1 MHPVLEQIKQ
11 FLAPRWYKLQKSVVE
26 FVKQFLVPKLREL
39 QKYMVKFAKQFL
51 VPKWHK
57 LQKYMLDFKERMTMK
72 RMVVMCLLLVA
83 VVCGILA
90 LARGDGKQDW
100 EKEPYPFEVEIVGIF
115 SNGFRYSTNSPVR
128 VWDNWGNSYDIKN
141 MDVEVD
147 FDKDNRDEAQLFL
160 TLFIP
165 RIILEYNPSD
175 LKDID
180 GDLVKGELVDTSI
193 TVIEFANGQ
202 KVISSS
208 DIEGDSSYLENP
220 SYAEW
225 NLDELF
231 SITDRGYYDTEYS
244 YIFTDN
250 LSEDEQLK
258 VNTLSL
264 LRSYDI
270 VSVTDIWWADE
281 DHFADVLKIEFKDF
295 HSAATINAIF
305 TDLEKR
311 AKLSGTLGK
320 LLTEGSSSSKLS
332 SVQSNK
338 SVSTNPDDDEEE
350 IDSVLVEKGIV
361 IKSVETQHNVVQNGQ
376 KGMNIIVNYSVEGM
390 KGKTGDLNAY
400 FYFEDGTP
408 LKDGNKSSVP
418 CYGTYDGSV
427 VVGKQFTPRYDDVA
441 MSSTLFMPYD
451 ELHLRKGKFSLK
463 FYCAIFDDEMKQQ
476 ATSNW
481 KYFTV
486 TQQ

>member
-1 MHPVLEQIKQ
+1 M
-11 FLAPRWYKLQKSVVE
+11 QKSVVE

-100 EKEPYPFEVEIVGIF
+100 EKEPYPFEIEKHVGYLLLGAGTYWSANSILPVTVVDGKGHEFDIQWGISVSSSDDFSFSMGWSPIELDLSDEYNNDDYDDSYVLIEF
-115 SNGFRYSTNSPVR
+115 SNGQKYSLGLEFSPYEINTGLEFYTS
-128 VWDNWGNSYDIKN
+128 DSEY
-141 MDVEVD
+141 EEAD
-147 FDKDNRDEAQLFL
+147 F
-160 TLFIP
+160 
-165 RIILEYNPSD
+165 
-175 LKDID
+175 
-180 GDLVKGELVDTSI
+180 
-193 TVIEFANGQ
+193 
-202 KVISSS
+202 ISMC
-208 DIEGDSSYLENP
+208 
-220 SYAEW
+220 
-225 NLDELF
+225 
-231 SITDRGYYDTEYS
+231 
-244 YIFTDN
+244 
-250 LSEDEQLK
+250 
-258 VNTLSL
+258 
-264 LRSYDI
+264 RSYDI
-270 VSVTDIWWADE
+270 TSVRCFYCWNSTSSSEKCSDSKELEA
-281 DHFADVLKIEFKDF
+281 LKIRFKDF
-295 HSAATINAIF
+295 NSAATINAMLNSI
-305 TDLEKR
+305 EKR
-311 AKLSGTLGK
+311 SGSDFAEFGK
-320 LLTEGSSSSKLS
+320 VLTKGSSSSDLS
-332 SVQSNK
+332 EK
-338 SVSTNPDDDEEE
+338 SISSDSDDDEEE
-350 IDSVLVEKGIV
+350 IDSVLVGKSIV

-418 CYGTYDGSV
+418 CYGTYGGSV

-463 FYCAIFDDEMKQQ
+463 YYCAIFDDEMKQQ

-481 KYFTV
+481 QYFTV

>member
-57 LQKYMLDFKERMTMK
+57 LQKYMLDLKERMTMK

-83 VVCGILA
+83 VLCGILA
-90 LARGDGKQDW
+90 LVRGDGKQDW
-100 EKEPYPFEVEIVGIF
+100 EKEPYPFEIEKHVGYLLLGAGTYWSANSILPVTVVDGKGHEFDIQWGISVSSSDDFSFSMGWSPIELDLSDEYNNDDYDDSYVLIEF
-115 SNGFRYSTNSPVR
+115 SNGQKYSLGLEFSPYEINTGLEFYTS
-128 VWDNWGNSYDIKN
+128 DSEY
-141 MDVEVD
+141 EEAD
-147 FDKDNRDEAQLFL
+147 F
-160 TLFIP
+160 
-165 RIILEYNPSD
+165 
-175 LKDID
+175 
-180 GDLVKGELVDTSI
+180 
-193 TVIEFANGQ
+193 
-202 KVISSS
+202 ISMC
-208 DIEGDSSYLENP
+208 
-220 SYAEW
+220 
-225 NLDELF
+225 
-231 SITDRGYYDTEYS
+231 
-244 YIFTDN
+244 
-250 LSEDEQLK
+250 
-258 VNTLSL
+258 
-264 LRSYDI
+264 RSYDI
-270 VSVTDIWWADE
+270 TSVRCFYCWNSTSSSEKCSDSKELEA
-281 DHFADVLKIEFKDF
+281 LKIRFKDF
-295 HSAATINAIF
+295 NSAATINAMLNSI
-305 TDLEKR
+305 EKR
-311 AKLSGTLGK
+311 SGSDFAEFGK
-320 LLTEGSSSSKLS
+320 VLTKGSSSSDLS
-332 SVQSNK
+332 EK
-338 SVSTNPDDDEEE
+338 SISSDSDDDEEE
-350 IDSVLVEKGIV
+350 IDSVLVEKSIV

-418 CYGTYDGSV
+418 CYGTYGGSV

-463 FYCAIFDDEMKQQ
+463 YYCAIFDDEMKQQ

>member
-51 VPKWHK
+51 VPKWHE

-90 LARGDGKQDW
+90 LARGGGKQDW
-100 EKEPYPFEVEIVGIF
+100 EKEPYPFEIEKHVGYLLLGAGTYWSANSILPVTVVDGKGHEFDIQWGISVSSSDDFSFSMGWSPIELDLSDEYNNDDYDDSYVLIEF
-115 SNGFRYSTNSPVR
+115 SNGQKYSLGLEFSPYEINTGLEFYTS
-128 VWDNWGNSYDIKN
+128 DSEY
-141 MDVEVD
+141 EEAD
-147 FDKDNRDEAQLFL
+147 F
-160 TLFIP
+160 
-165 RIILEYNPSD
+165 
-175 LKDID
+175 
-180 GDLVKGELVDTSI
+180 
-193 TVIEFANGQ
+193 
-202 KVISSS
+202 ISMC
-208 DIEGDSSYLENP
+208 
-220 SYAEW
+220 
-225 NLDELF
+225 
-231 SITDRGYYDTEYS
+231 
-244 YIFTDN
+244 
-250 LSEDEQLK
+250 
-258 VNTLSL
+258 
-264 LRSYDI
+264 RSYDI
-270 VSVTDIWWADE
+270 TSVRCFYCWNSTSSSEKCSDSKELEA
-281 DHFADVLKIEFKDF
+281 LKIRFKDF
-295 HSAATINAIF
+295 NSAATINTMLNSI
-305 TDLEKR
+305 EKR
-311 AKLSGTLGK
+311 SGSDFAEFGK
-320 LLTEGSSSSKLS
+320 VLTKGSSSSDLS
-332 SVQSNK
+332 EK
-338 SVSTNPDDDEEE
+338 SISSDSDDDEEE

-418 CYGTYDGSV
+418 CYGTYGGSV

>member
-83 VVCGILA
+83 VLCGILA
-90 LARGDGKQDW
+90 LVRGDGKQDW
-100 EKEPYPFEVEIVGIF
+100 EKEPYPFEIEKHVGYLLLGAGTYWSANSILPVTVVDGKGHEFDIQWGISVSSSDDFSFSMGWSPIELDLSDEYNNDDYDDSYVLIEF
-115 SNGFRYSTNSPVR
+115 SNGQKYSLGLEFSPYEINTGLEFYTS
-128 VWDNWGNSYDIKN
+128 DSEY
-141 MDVEVD
+141 EEAD
-147 FDKDNRDEAQLFL
+147 F
-160 TLFIP
+160 
-165 RIILEYNPSD
+165 
-175 LKDID
+175 
-180 GDLVKGELVDTSI
+180 
-193 TVIEFANGQ
+193 
-202 KVISSS
+202 ISMC
-208 DIEGDSSYLENP
+208 
-220 SYAEW
+220 
-225 NLDELF
+225 
-231 SITDRGYYDTEYS
+231 
-244 YIFTDN
+244 
-250 LSEDEQLK
+250 
-258 VNTLSL
+258 
-264 LRSYDI
+264 RSYDI
-270 VSVTDIWWADE
+270 TSVRCFYCWNSTSSSEKCSDSKELEA
-281 DHFADVLKIEFKDF
+281 LKIRFKDF
-295 HSAATINAIF
+295 NSAATINTMLNSI
-305 TDLEKR
+305 EKR
-311 AKLSGTLGK
+311 SGSDFAEFGK
-320 LLTEGSSSSKLS
+320 VLTKGSSSSDLS
-332 SVQSNK
+332 EK
-338 SVSTNPDDDEEE
+338 SISSDSDDDEEE
-350 IDSVLVEKGIV
+350 IDSVLVEKSIV

-418 CYGTYDGSV
+418 CYGTYGGSV

-463 FYCAIFDDEMKQQ
+463 YYCAIFDDEMKQQ
-476 ATSNW
+476 ATSDW
-481 KYFTV
+481 RYFTF
-486 TQQ
+486 TRQ

>member
-51 VPKWHK
+51 VPKWHE

-72 RMVVMCLLLVA
+72 RIVVMCLLLVA

-100 EKEPYPFEVEIVGIF
+100 EKEPYPFEIEKHVGYLLLGAGTYWSANSILPVTVVDGKGHEFDIQWGISVSSSDDFSFSMGWSPIELDLSDEYNNDDYDDSYVLIEF
-115 SNGFRYSTNSPVR
+115 SNGQKYSLGLEFSPYEINTGLEFYTS
-128 VWDNWGNSYDIKN
+128 DSEY
-141 MDVEVD
+141 EEAD
-147 FDKDNRDEAQLFL
+147 F
-160 TLFIP
+160 
-165 RIILEYNPSD
+165 
-175 LKDID
+175 
-180 GDLVKGELVDTSI
+180 
-193 TVIEFANGQ
+193 
-202 KVISSS
+202 ISMC
-208 DIEGDSSYLENP
+208 
-220 SYAEW
+220 
-225 NLDELF
+225 
-231 SITDRGYYDTEYS
+231 
-244 YIFTDN
+244 
-250 LSEDEQLK
+250 
-258 VNTLSL
+258 
-264 LRSYDI
+264 RSYDI
-270 VSVTDIWWADE
+270 TSVRCFYCWNSTSSSEKCSDSKELEA
-281 DHFADVLKIEFKDF
+281 LKIRFKDF
-295 HSAATINAIF
+295 NSAATINAMLNSI
-305 TDLEKR
+305 EKR
-311 AKLSGTLGK
+311 SGSDFAEFGK
-320 LLTEGSSSSKLS
+320 VLTKGSSSSDLS
-332 SVQSNK
+332 EK
-338 SVSTNPDDDEEE
+338 SISSDSDDDEEE

-418 CYGTYDGSV
+418 CYGTYGGSV

-481 KYFTV
+481 QYFTV

>member
-51 VPKWHK
+51 VPKWHE
-57 LQKYMLDFKERMTMK
+57 LQKYMVEFKERMTMK

-90 LARGDGKQDW
+90 LVRGDGKQDW
-100 EKEPYPFEVEIVGIF
+100 EKEPYPFEIEKHVGYLLLGAGTYWSANSILPVTVVDGKGHEFDIQWGISVSSSDDFSFSMGWSPIELDLSDEYNNDDYDDSYVLIEF
-115 SNGFRYSTNSPVR
+115 SNGQKYSLGLEFSPYEINTGLEFYTS
-128 VWDNWGNSYDIKN
+128 DSEY
-141 MDVEVD
+141 EEAD
-147 FDKDNRDEAQLFL
+147 F
-160 TLFIP
+160 
-165 RIILEYNPSD
+165 
-175 LKDID
+175 
-180 GDLVKGELVDTSI
+180 
-193 TVIEFANGQ
+193 
-202 KVISSS
+202 ISMC
-208 DIEGDSSYLENP
+208 
-220 SYAEW
+220 
-225 NLDELF
+225 
-231 SITDRGYYDTEYS
+231 
-244 YIFTDN
+244 
-250 LSEDEQLK
+250 
-258 VNTLSL
+258 
-264 LRSYDI
+264 RSYDI
-270 VSVTDIWWADE
+270 TSVRCFYCWNSTSSSEKCSDSKELEA
-281 DHFADVLKIEFKDF
+281 LKIRFKDF
-295 HSAATINAIF
+295 NSAATINAMLNSI
-305 TDLEKR
+305 EKR
-311 AKLSGTLGK
+311 SGSDFAEFGK
-320 LLTEGSSSSKLS
+320 VLTKGSSSSDLS
-332 SVQSNK
+332 EK
-338 SVSTNPDDDEEE
+338 SISSDSDDDEEE

-418 CYGTYDGSV
+418 CYGTYGGSV

>member
-1 MHPVLEQIKQ
+1 M
-11 FLAPRWYKLQKSVVE
+11 QKSVVE

-51 VPKWHK
+51 VPKWHE
-57 LQKYMLDFKERMTMK
+57 LQKYMVEFKERMTMK

-83 VVCGILA
+83 VLCGILA
-90 LARGDGKQDW
+90 LVRGDGKQDW
-100 EKEPYPFEVEIVGIF
+100 EKEPYPFEIEKHVGYLLLGAGTYWSANSILPVTVVDGKGHEFDIQWGISVSSSDDFSFSMGWSPIELDLSDEYNNDDYDDSYVLIEF
-115 SNGFRYSTNSPVR
+115 SNGQKYSLGLEFSPYEINTGLEFYTS
-128 VWDNWGNSYDIKN
+128 DSEY
-141 MDVEVD
+141 EEAD
-147 FDKDNRDEAQLFL
+147 F
-160 TLFIP
+160 
-165 RIILEYNPSD
+165 
-175 LKDID
+175 
-180 GDLVKGELVDTSI
+180 
-193 TVIEFANGQ
+193 
-202 KVISSS
+202 ISMC
-208 DIEGDSSYLENP
+208 
-220 SYAEW
+220 
-225 NLDELF
+225 
-231 SITDRGYYDTEYS
+231 
-244 YIFTDN
+244 
-250 LSEDEQLK
+250 
-258 VNTLSL
+258 
-264 LRSYDI
+264 RSYDI
-270 VSVTDIWWADE
+270 TSVRCFYCWNSTSSSEKCSDSKELEA
-281 DHFADVLKIEFKDF
+281 LKIRFKDF
-295 HSAATINAIF
+295 NSAATINAMLNSI
-305 TDLEKR
+305 EKR
-311 AKLSGTLGK
+311 SGSDFAEFGK
-320 LLTEGSSSSKLS
+320 VLTKGSSSSDLS
-332 SVQSNK
+332 EK
-338 SVSTNPDDDEEE
+338 SISSDSDDDEEE

-418 CYGTYDGSV
+418 CYGTYGGSV

>member
-83 VVCGILA
+83 VLCGILA
-90 LARGDGKQDW
+90 LVRGDGKQDW
-100 EKEPYPFEVEIVGIF
+100 EKEPYPFEIEKHVGYLLLGAGTYWSANSILPVTVVDGKGHEFDIQWGISVSSSDDFSFSMGWSPIELDLSDEYNNDDYDDSYVLIEF
-115 SNGFRYSTNSPVR
+115 SNGQKYSLGLEFSPYEINTGLEFYTS
-128 VWDNWGNSYDIKN
+128 DSEY
-141 MDVEVD
+141 EEAD
-147 FDKDNRDEAQLFL
+147 F
-160 TLFIP
+160 
-165 RIILEYNPSD
+165 
-175 LKDID
+175 
-180 GDLVKGELVDTSI
+180 
-193 TVIEFANGQ
+193 
-202 KVISSS
+202 ISMC
-208 DIEGDSSYLENP
+208 
-220 SYAEW
+220 
-225 NLDELF
+225 
-231 SITDRGYYDTEYS
+231 
-244 YIFTDN
+244 
-250 LSEDEQLK
+250 
-258 VNTLSL
+258 
-264 LRSYDI
+264 RSYDI
-270 VSVTDIWWADE
+270 TSVRCFYCWNSTSSSEKYSDSKELEA
-281 DHFADVLKIEFKDF
+281 LKIRFKDF
-295 HSAATINAIF
+295 NSAATINAMLNSI
-305 TDLEKR
+305 EKR
-311 AKLSGTLGK
+311 SGSDFAEFGK
-320 LLTEGSSSSKLS
+320 VLTKGSSSSDLS
-332 SVQSNK
+332 EK
-338 SVSTNPDDDEEE
+338 SISSDSDDDEEE

-418 CYGTYDGSV
+418 CYGTYGGSV

-463 FYCAIFDDEMKQQ
+463 YYCAIFDDEMKQQ

-481 KYFTV
+481 QYFTV

>member
-83 VVCGILA
+83 VLCGILA
-90 LARGDGKQDW
+90 LVRGDGKQDW
-100 EKEPYPFEVEIVGIF
+100 EKEPYPFEIEKHVGYLLLGAGTYWSANSILPVTVVDGKGHEFDIQWGISVSSSDDFSFSMGWSPIELDLSDEYNNDDYDDSYVLIEF
-115 SNGFRYSTNSPVR
+115 SNGQKYSLGLEFSPYEINTGLEFYTS
-128 VWDNWGNSYDIKN
+128 DSEY
-141 MDVEVD
+141 EEAD
-147 FDKDNRDEAQLFL
+147 F
-160 TLFIP
+160 
-165 RIILEYNPSD
+165 
-175 LKDID
+175 
-180 GDLVKGELVDTSI
+180 
-193 TVIEFANGQ
+193 
-202 KVISSS
+202 ISMC
-208 DIEGDSSYLENP
+208 
-220 SYAEW
+220 
-225 NLDELF
+225 
-231 SITDRGYYDTEYS
+231 
-244 YIFTDN
+244 
-250 LSEDEQLK
+250 
-258 VNTLSL
+258 
-264 LRSYDI
+264 RSYDI
-270 VSVTDIWWADE
+270 TSVRCFYCWNSTSSSEKCSDSKELEA
-281 DHFADVLKIEFKDF
+281 LKIRFKDF
-295 HSAATINAIF
+295 NSAATINAMLNSI
-305 TDLEKR
+305 EKR
-311 AKLSGTLGK
+311 SGSDFAEFGK
-320 LLTEGSSSSKLS
+320 VLTKGSSSSDLS
-332 SVQSNK
+332 EK
-338 SVSTNPDDDEEE
+338 SISSDSDDDEEE
-350 IDSVLVEKGIV
+350 IDSVLVEKSIV

-390 KGKTGDLNAY
+390 KGKTGDLNVY

-408 LKDGNKSSVP
+408 LKDDNKSSVP
-418 CYGTYDGSV
+418 CYGTHDGSV

-463 FYCAIFDDEMKQQ
+463 YYCAIFDDEMKQQ

-481 KYFTV
+481 QYFTV

>member
-51 VPKWHK
+51 VPKWHE
-57 LQKYMLDFKERMTMK
+57 LQKYMVEFKERMTMK

-83 VVCGILA
+83 VLCGILA
-90 LARGDGKQDW
+90 LVRGDGKQDW
-100 EKEPYPFEVEIVGIF
+100 EKEPYPFEIEKHVGYLLLGAGTYWSANSILPVTVVDGKGHEFDIQWGISVSSSDDFSFSMGWSPIELDLSDEYNNDDYDDSYVLIEF
-115 SNGFRYSTNSPVR
+115 SNGQKYSLGLEFSPYEINTGLEFYTS
-128 VWDNWGNSYDIKN
+128 DSEY
-141 MDVEVD
+141 EEAD
-147 FDKDNRDEAQLFL
+147 F
-160 TLFIP
+160 
-165 RIILEYNPSD
+165 
-175 LKDID
+175 
-180 GDLVKGELVDTSI
+180 
-193 TVIEFANGQ
+193 
-202 KVISSS
+202 ISMC
-208 DIEGDSSYLENP
+208 
-220 SYAEW
+220 
-225 NLDELF
+225 
-231 SITDRGYYDTEYS
+231 
-244 YIFTDN
+244 
-250 LSEDEQLK
+250 
-258 VNTLSL
+258 
-264 LRSYDI
+264 RSYDI
-270 VSVTDIWWADE
+270 TSVRCFYCWNSTSSSEKCSDSKELEA
-281 DHFADVLKIEFKDF
+281 LKIRFKDF
-295 HSAATINAIF
+295 NSAATINAMLNSI
-305 TDLEKR
+305 EKR
-311 AKLSGTLGK
+311 SGSDFAEFGK
-320 LLTEGSSSSKLS
+320 VLTKGSSSSDLS
-332 SVQSNK
+332 EK
-338 SVSTNPDDDEEE
+338 SISSDSDDDEEE
-350 IDSVLVEKGIV
+350 IDSVLVEKSIV

-418 CYGTYDGSV
+418 CYGTYGGSV

>member
-83 VVCGILA
+83 VLCGILA
-90 LARGDGKQDW
+90 LVRGDGKQDW
-100 EKEPYPFEVEIVGIF
+100 EKEPYPFEIEKHVGYLLLGAGTYWSANSILPVTVVDGKGHEFDIQWGISVSSSDDFSFSMGWSPIELDLSDEYNNDDYDDSYVLIEF
-115 SNGFRYSTNSPVR
+115 SNGQKYSLGLEFSPYEINTGLEFYTS
-128 VWDNWGNSYDIKN
+128 DSEY
-141 MDVEVD
+141 EEAD
-147 FDKDNRDEAQLFL
+147 F
-160 TLFIP
+160 
-165 RIILEYNPSD
+165 
-175 LKDID
+175 
-180 GDLVKGELVDTSI
+180 
-193 TVIEFANGQ
+193 
-202 KVISSS
+202 ISMC
-208 DIEGDSSYLENP
+208 
-220 SYAEW
+220 
-225 NLDELF
+225 
-231 SITDRGYYDTEYS
+231 
-244 YIFTDN
+244 
-250 LSEDEQLK
+250 
-258 VNTLSL
+258 
-264 LRSYDI
+264 RSYDI
-270 VSVTDIWWADE
+270 TSVRCFYCWNSTSSSEKCSDSKELEA
-281 DHFADVLKIEFKDF
+281 LKIRFKDF
-295 HSAATINAIF
+295 NSAATINAMLNSI
-305 TDLEKR
+305 EKR
-311 AKLSGTLGK
+311 SGSDFAEFGK
-320 LLTEGSSSSKLS
+320 VLTKGSSSSDLS
-332 SVQSNK
+332 EK
-338 SVSTNPDDDEEE
+338 SISSDSDDDEEE
-350 IDSVLVEKGIV
+350 IDSVLVEKSIV

-418 CYGTYDGSV
+418 CYGTYGGSV

>member
-90 LARGDGKQDW
+90 LVRGDGKQDW
-100 EKEPYPFEVEIVGIF
+100 EKEPYPFEIEKHVGYLLLGAGTYWSANSILPVTVVDGKGHEFDIQWGISVSSSDDFSFSMGWSPIELDLSDEYNNDDYDDSYVLIEF
-115 SNGFRYSTNSPVR
+115 SNGQKYSLGLEFSPYEINTGLEFYTS
-128 VWDNWGNSYDIKN
+128 DSEY
-141 MDVEVD
+141 EEAD
-147 FDKDNRDEAQLFL
+147 F
-160 TLFIP
+160 
-165 RIILEYNPSD
+165 
-175 LKDID
+175 
-180 GDLVKGELVDTSI
+180 
-193 TVIEFANGQ
+193 
-202 KVISSS
+202 ISMC
-208 DIEGDSSYLENP
+208 
-220 SYAEW
+220 
-225 NLDELF
+225 
-231 SITDRGYYDTEYS
+231 
-244 YIFTDN
+244 
-250 LSEDEQLK
+250 
-258 VNTLSL
+258 
-264 LRSYDI
+264 RSYDI
-270 VSVTDIWWADE
+270 TSVRCFYCWNSTSSSEKCSDSKELEA
-281 DHFADVLKIEFKDF
+281 LKIRFKDF
-295 HSAATINAIF
+295 NSAATINAMLNSI
-305 TDLEKR
+305 EKR
-311 AKLSGTLGK
+311 SGSDFAEFGK
-320 LLTEGSSSSKLS
+320 VLTKGSSSSDLS
-332 SVQSNK
+332 EK
-338 SVSTNPDDDEEE
+338 SISSDSDDDEEE
-350 IDSVLVEKGIV
+350 IDSVLVEKSIV

-418 CYGTYDGSV
+418 CYGTYGGSV

-463 FYCAIFDDEMKQQ
+463 YYCAIFDDEMKQQ

>member
-51 VPKWHK
+51 VPKWHE

-90 LARGDGKQDW
+90 LARGGGKQDW
-100 EKEPYPFEVEIVGIF
+100 EKEPYPFEVKYRSYEKNEKCWIASSKLPVTVVDGKDNESYINWGIGVSNLYGFSWSMGWPLSWSPIEQPDQLDGYDASYVVVEF
-115 SNGFRYSTNSPVR
+115 SNGQKNSLRLDFALPPHVVAGLEFNASYSFDSEET
-128 VWDNWGNSYDIKN
+128 
-141 MDVEVD
+141 D
-147 FDKDNRDEAQLFL
+147 F
-160 TLFIP
+160 
-165 RIILEYNPSD
+165 
-175 LKDID
+175 
-180 GDLVKGELVDTSI
+180 
-193 TVIEFANGQ
+193 
-202 KVISSS
+202 ISMC
-208 DIEGDSSYLENP
+208 
-220 SYAEW
+220 
-225 NLDELF
+225 
-231 SITDRGYYDTEYS
+231 
-244 YIFTDN
+244 
-250 LSEDEQLK
+250 
-258 VNTLSL
+258 
-264 LRSYDI
+264 RSYDI
-270 VSVTDIWWADE
+270 VSVRCFYYCLNRSSDLKELEA
-281 DHFADVLKIEFKDF
+281 LKIRFKDF
-295 HSAATINAIF
+295 NSAATINAMLNSI
-305 TDLEKR
+305 EKR
-311 AKLSGTLGK
+311 SGSDFAEFGK
-320 LLTEGSSSSKLS
+320 VLTKGSSSSDLS
-332 SVQSNK
+332 EK
-338 SVSTNPDDDEEE
+338 SISSDSDDDEEE
-350 IDSVLVEKGIV
+350 IDSVLVEKSIV

-408 LKDGNKSSVP
+408 LKDRNKSSVP
-418 CYGTYDGSV
+418 CYGTYVGSV

>member
-51 VPKWHK
+51 VPKWHE

-83 VVCGILA
+83 VLCGILA
-90 LARGDGKQDW
+90 LVRGDGKQDW
-100 EKEPYPFEVEIVGIF
+100 EKEPYPFEIEKHVGYLLLGAGTYWSANSILPVTVVDGKGHEFDIQWGISVSSSDDFSFSMGWSPIELDLSDEYNNDDYDDSYVLIEF
-115 SNGFRYSTNSPVR
+115 SNGQKYSLGLEFSPYEINTGLEFYTS
-128 VWDNWGNSYDIKN
+128 DSEY
-141 MDVEVD
+141 EEAD
-147 FDKDNRDEAQLFL
+147 F
-160 TLFIP
+160 
-165 RIILEYNPSD
+165 
-175 LKDID
+175 
-180 GDLVKGELVDTSI
+180 
-193 TVIEFANGQ
+193 
-202 KVISSS
+202 ISMC
-208 DIEGDSSYLENP
+208 
-220 SYAEW
+220 
-225 NLDELF
+225 
-231 SITDRGYYDTEYS
+231 
-244 YIFTDN
+244 
-250 LSEDEQLK
+250 
-258 VNTLSL
+258 
-264 LRSYDI
+264 RSYDI
-270 VSVTDIWWADE
+270 TSVRCFYCWNSTSSSEKCSDSKELEA
-281 DHFADVLKIEFKDF
+281 LKIRFKDF
-295 HSAATINAIF
+295 NSAATINAMLNSI
-305 TDLEKR
+305 EKR
-311 AKLSGTLGK
+311 SGSDFAEFGK
-320 LLTEGSSSSKLS
+320 VLTKGSSSSDLS
-332 SVQSNK
+332 EK
-338 SVSTNPDDDEEE
+338 SISSDSDDDEEE
-350 IDSVLVEKGIV
+350 IDSVLVEKSIV

-418 CYGTYDGSV
+418 CYGTYGGSV

-463 FYCAIFDDEMKQQ
+463 YYCAIFDDEMKQQ

>member
-83 VVCGILA
+83 VLCGILA
-90 LARGDGKQDW
+90 LVRGDGKQDW
-100 EKEPYPFEVEIVGIF
+100 EKEPYPFEIEKHVGYLLLGAGTYWSANSILPVTVVDGKGHEFDIQWGISVSSSDDFSFSMGWSPIELDLSDEYNNDDYDDSYVLIEF
-115 SNGFRYSTNSPVR
+115 SNGQKYSLGLEFSPYEINTGLEFYTS
-128 VWDNWGNSYDIKN
+128 DSEY
-141 MDVEVD
+141 EEAD
-147 FDKDNRDEAQLFL
+147 F
-160 TLFIP
+160 
-165 RIILEYNPSD
+165 
-175 LKDID
+175 
-180 GDLVKGELVDTSI
+180 
-193 TVIEFANGQ
+193 
-202 KVISSS
+202 ISMC
-208 DIEGDSSYLENP
+208 
-220 SYAEW
+220 
-225 NLDELF
+225 
-231 SITDRGYYDTEYS
+231 
-244 YIFTDN
+244 
-250 LSEDEQLK
+250 
-258 VNTLSL
+258 
-264 LRSYDI
+264 RSYDI
-270 VSVTDIWWADE
+270 TSVRCFYCWNSTSSSEKCSDSKELEA
-281 DHFADVLKIEFKDF
+281 LKIRFKDF
-295 HSAATINAIF
+295 NSAATINAMLNSI
-305 TDLEKR
+305 EKR
-311 AKLSGTLGK
+311 SGSDFAEFGK
-320 LLTEGSSSSKLS
+320 VLTKGSSSSDLS
-332 SVQSNK
+332 EK
-338 SVSTNPDDDEEE
+338 SISSDSDDDEEE
-350 IDSVLVEKGIV
+350 IDSVLVEKNIV

-418 CYGTYDGSV
+418 CYGTYGGSV

-463 FYCAIFDDEMKQQ
+463 YYCAIFDDEMKQQ
-476 ATSNW
+476 ATSDW
-481 KYFTV
+481 RYFTF
-486 TQQ
+486 TRQ

>member
-51 VPKWHK
+51 VPKWHE

-83 VVCGILA
+83 VLCGILA
-90 LARGDGKQDW
+90 LVRGDGKQDW
-100 EKEPYPFEVEIVGIF
+100 EKEPYPFEIEKHVGYLLLGAGTYWSANSILPVTVVDGKGHEFDIQWGISVSSSDDFSFSMGWSPIELDLSDEYNNDDYDDSYVLIEF
-115 SNGFRYSTNSPVR
+115 SNGQKYSLGLEFSPYEINTGLEFYTS
-128 VWDNWGNSYDIKN
+128 DSEY
-141 MDVEVD
+141 EEAD
-147 FDKDNRDEAQLFL
+147 F
-160 TLFIP
+160 
-165 RIILEYNPSD
+165 
-175 LKDID
+175 
-180 GDLVKGELVDTSI
+180 
-193 TVIEFANGQ
+193 
-202 KVISSS
+202 ISMC
-208 DIEGDSSYLENP
+208 
-220 SYAEW
+220 
-225 NLDELF
+225 
-231 SITDRGYYDTEYS
+231 
-244 YIFTDN
+244 
-250 LSEDEQLK
+250 
-258 VNTLSL
+258 
-264 LRSYDI
+264 RSYDI
-270 VSVTDIWWADE
+270 TSVRCFYCWNSTSSSEKCSDSKELEA
-281 DHFADVLKIEFKDF
+281 LKIRFKDF
-295 HSAATINAIF
+295 NSAATINTMLNSI
-305 TDLEKR
+305 EKR
-311 AKLSGTLGK
+311 SGSDFAEFGK
-320 LLTEGSSSSKLS
+320 VLTKGSSSSDLS
-332 SVQSNK
+332 EK
-338 SVSTNPDDDEEE
+338 SISSDSDDDEEE

-418 CYGTYDGSV
+418 CYGTYGGSV

-463 FYCAIFDDEMKQQ
+463 YYCAIFDDEMKQQ
-476 ATSNW
+476 ATSDW
-481 KYFTV
+481 RYFTF
-486 TQQ
+486 TRQ

>member
-57 LQKYMLDFKERMTMK
+57 LQKYMVEFKERMTMK

-100 EKEPYPFEVEIVGIF
+100 EKEPYPFEIEKHVGYLLLGAGTYWSANSILPVTVVDGKGHEFDIQWGISVSSSDDFSFSMGWSPIELDLSDEYNNDDYDDSYVLIEF
-115 SNGFRYSTNSPVR
+115 SNGQKYSLGLEFSPYEINTGLEFYTS
-128 VWDNWGNSYDIKN
+128 DSEY
-141 MDVEVD
+141 EEAD
-147 FDKDNRDEAQLFL
+147 F
-160 TLFIP
+160 
-165 RIILEYNPSD
+165 
-175 LKDID
+175 
-180 GDLVKGELVDTSI
+180 
-193 TVIEFANGQ
+193 
-202 KVISSS
+202 ISMC
-208 DIEGDSSYLENP
+208 
-220 SYAEW
+220 
-225 NLDELF
+225 
-231 SITDRGYYDTEYS
+231 
-244 YIFTDN
+244 
-250 LSEDEQLK
+250 
-258 VNTLSL
+258 
-264 LRSYDI
+264 RSYDI
-270 VSVTDIWWADE
+270 TSVRCFYCWNSTSSSEKCSDSKELEA
-281 DHFADVLKIEFKDF
+281 LKIRFKDF
-295 HSAATINAIF
+295 NSAATINAMLNSI
-305 TDLEKR
+305 EKR
-311 AKLSGTLGK
+311 SGSDFAEFGK
-320 LLTEGSSSSKLS
+320 VLTKGSSSSDLS
-332 SVQSNK
+332 EK
-338 SVSTNPDDDEEE
+338 SISSDSDDDEEE

-418 CYGTYDGSV
+418 CYGTYGGSV

>member
-1 MHPVLEQIKQ
+1 M
-11 FLAPRWYKLQKSVVE
+11 QKSVVE

-51 VPKWHK
+51 VPKWHE

-100 EKEPYPFEVEIVGIF
+100 EKEPYPFEVEKHVGYLLLGAGTYWSANSILPVTVVDGKGHEFDIQWGISVSSSDDFSFSMGWSPIELDLSDEYNNDDYDDSYVLIEF
-115 SNGFRYSTNSPVR
+115 SNGQKYSLGLEFSPYEINTGLEFYTS
-128 VWDNWGNSYDIKN
+128 DSEY
-141 MDVEVD
+141 EEAD
-147 FDKDNRDEAQLFL
+147 F
-160 TLFIP
+160 
-165 RIILEYNPSD
+165 
-175 LKDID
+175 
-180 GDLVKGELVDTSI
+180 
-193 TVIEFANGQ
+193 
-202 KVISSS
+202 ISMC
-208 DIEGDSSYLENP
+208 
-220 SYAEW
+220 
-225 NLDELF
+225 
-231 SITDRGYYDTEYS
+231 
-244 YIFTDN
+244 
-250 LSEDEQLK
+250 
-258 VNTLSL
+258 
-264 LRSYDI
+264 RSYDI
-270 VSVTDIWWADE
+270 TSVRCFYCWNSTSSSEKCSDSKELEA
-281 DHFADVLKIEFKDF
+281 LKIRFKDF
-295 HSAATINAIF
+295 NSAATINAMLNSI
-305 TDLEKR
+305 EKR
-311 AKLSGTLGK
+311 SGSDFAEFGK
-320 LLTEGSSSSKLS
+320 VLTKGSSSSDLS
-332 SVQSNK
+332 EK
-338 SVSTNPDDDEEE
+338 SISSDSDDDEEE

-418 CYGTYDGSV
+418 CYGTYGGSV

>member
-57 LQKYMLDFKERMTMK
+57 LQKYMLDFEERMTMK

-83 VVCGILA
+83 VLCGILA
-90 LARGDGKQDW
+90 LVRGDGKQDW
-100 EKEPYPFEVEIVGIF
+100 EKEPYPFEIEKHVGYLLLGAGTYWSANSILPVTVVDGKGHEFDIQWGISVSSSDDFSFSMGWSPIELDLSDEYNNDDYDDSYVLIEF
-115 SNGFRYSTNSPVR
+115 SNGQKYSLGLEFSPYEINTGLEFYTS
-128 VWDNWGNSYDIKN
+128 DSEY
-141 MDVEVD
+141 EEAD
-147 FDKDNRDEAQLFL
+147 F
-160 TLFIP
+160 
-165 RIILEYNPSD
+165 
-175 LKDID
+175 
-180 GDLVKGELVDTSI
+180 
-193 TVIEFANGQ
+193 
-202 KVISSS
+202 ISMC
-208 DIEGDSSYLENP
+208 
-220 SYAEW
+220 
-225 NLDELF
+225 
-231 SITDRGYYDTEYS
+231 
-244 YIFTDN
+244 
-250 LSEDEQLK
+250 
-258 VNTLSL
+258 
-264 LRSYDI
+264 RSYDI
-270 VSVTDIWWADE
+270 TSVRCFYCWNSTSSSEKCSDSKELEA
-281 DHFADVLKIEFKDF
+281 LKIRFKDF
-295 HSAATINAIF
+295 NSAATINAMLNSI
-305 TDLEKR
+305 EKR
-311 AKLSGTLGK
+311 SGSDFTEFGK
-320 LLTEGSSSSKLS
+320 VLTKGSSSSDLS
-332 SVQSNK
+332 EK
-338 SVSTNPDDDEEE
+338 SISSDSDDDEEE
-350 IDSVLVEKGIV
+350 IDSVLVEKSIV

-418 CYGTYDGSV
+418 CYGTYGGSV

-463 FYCAIFDDEMKQQ
+463 YYCAIFDDEMKQQ

-481 KYFTV
+481 QYFTV

>member
-83 VVCGILA
+83 VLCGILA
-90 LARGDGKQDW
+90 LVRGDGKQDW
-100 EKEPYPFEVEIVGIF
+100 EKEPYPFEIEKHVGYLLLGAGTYWSANSILPVTVVDGKGHEFDIQWGISVSSSDDFSFSMGWSPIELDLSDEYNNDDYDDSYVLIEF
-115 SNGFRYSTNSPVR
+115 SNGQKYSLGLEFSPYEINTGLEFYTS
-128 VWDNWGNSYDIKN
+128 DSEY
-141 MDVEVD
+141 EEAD
-147 FDKDNRDEAQLFL
+147 F
-160 TLFIP
+160 
-165 RIILEYNPSD
+165 
-175 LKDID
+175 
-180 GDLVKGELVDTSI
+180 
-193 TVIEFANGQ
+193 
-202 KVISSS
+202 ISMC
-208 DIEGDSSYLENP
+208 
-220 SYAEW
+220 
-225 NLDELF
+225 
-231 SITDRGYYDTEYS
+231 
-244 YIFTDN
+244 
-250 LSEDEQLK
+250 
-258 VNTLSL
+258 
-264 LRSYDI
+264 RSYDI
-270 VSVTDIWWADE
+270 TSVRCFYCWNSTSSSEKCSDSKELEA
-281 DHFADVLKIEFKDF
+281 LKIRFKDF
-295 HSAATINAIF
+295 NSAATINTMLNSI
-305 TDLEKR
+305 EKR
-311 AKLSGTLGK
+311 SGSDFAEFGK
-320 LLTEGSSSSKLS
+320 VLTKGSSSSDLS
-332 SVQSNK
+332 EK
-338 SVSTNPDDDEEE
+338 SISSDSDDDEEE

-418 CYGTYDGSV
+418 CYGTYGGSV

-463 FYCAIFDDEMKQQ
+463 YYCAIFDDEMKQQ

-481 KYFTV
+481 QYFTV